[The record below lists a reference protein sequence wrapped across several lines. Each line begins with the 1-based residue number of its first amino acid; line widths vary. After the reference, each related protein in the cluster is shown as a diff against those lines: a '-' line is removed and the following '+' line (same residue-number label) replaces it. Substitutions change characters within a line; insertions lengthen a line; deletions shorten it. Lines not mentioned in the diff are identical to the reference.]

1 MSSLKDSIQYEEE
14 CSVNT
19 EVISEKF
26 KSRNSEV
33 PLWHRQNLSV
43 QEAVAYTGIGR
54 ETIRKLIKQE
64 DCDFAFTIGAR
75 TMIKRKR
82 FEKYIE
88 KMYSI

>member
-1 MSSLKDSIQYEEE
+1 M
-14 CSVNT
+14 NT

-64 DCDFAFTIGAR
+64 DCDFVFTIGAR